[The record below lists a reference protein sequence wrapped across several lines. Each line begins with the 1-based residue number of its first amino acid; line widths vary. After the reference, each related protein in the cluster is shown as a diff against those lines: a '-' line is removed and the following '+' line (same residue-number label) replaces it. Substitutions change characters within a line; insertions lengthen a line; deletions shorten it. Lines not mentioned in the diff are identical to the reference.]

1 MRRQEEAAM
10 RKQEIT
16 LKTIICVNSECF
28 GDTSSA
34 SRHFL
39 ELASQGQ
46 KVTVTRRVE
55 VERDGSRRS

>member
-1 MRRQEEAAM
+1 M
-10 RKQEIT
+10 RKQEVS

-28 GDTSSA
+28 GDTSGA
-34 SRHFL
+34 TRHVL

-55 VERDGSRRS
+55 AKSVRLMRDI

>member
-1 MRRQEEAAM
+1 M
-10 RKQEIT
+10 RKQKSS

-28 GDTSSA
+28 GDTSGA
-34 SRHFL
+34 TRHVL

-55 VERDGSRRS
+55 ADRPGLMRDI